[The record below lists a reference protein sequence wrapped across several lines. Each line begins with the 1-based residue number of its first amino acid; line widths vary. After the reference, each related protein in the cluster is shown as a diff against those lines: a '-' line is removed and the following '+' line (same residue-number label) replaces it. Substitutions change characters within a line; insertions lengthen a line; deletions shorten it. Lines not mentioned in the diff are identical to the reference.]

1 MKFKELVEILNKEFP
16 NPKAELKFKKPLELL
31 IATVLSAQC
40 TDKRVNLVTK
50 ELFKRYKTVEDYAG
64 ANPRKFEEEIKTTG
78 FYRNKAK
85 NIIAC
90 CQKLSEDFDGKIP
103 NTMDE
108 LLTLP
113 GVGRKT
119 ANVLLGNGFGVPS
132 VVVDTHVKRVSQR
145 LRFTLQDDPDGIEM
159 DLKDFI
165 PRSQWTRIS
174 HQMLL
179 FGRYRC
185 KAKSPICQTCGFQSV
200 CPWFKE
206 NPIKKEIV
214 YK

>member
-1 MKFKELVEILNKEFP
+1 MKLKKLLEILNKEFP
-16 NPKAELKFKKPLELL
+16 NPKMELKFKGLLELL
-31 IATVLSAQC
+31 IATILSAQC

-50 ELFKRYKTVEDYAG
+50 ELFKKYKSVEDFAE
-64 ANPRKFEEEIKTTG
+64 ANPRKFEEEIRTTG
-78 FYRNKAK
+78 FYRSKTK

-90 CQKLSEDFDGKIP
+90 CQKLIDDFVGKIP
-103 NTMDE
+103 NTMDA

-119 ANVLLGNGFGVPS
+119 ANVLLGNGFGIPS

-165 PRSQWTRIS
+165 PRDQWTRIS

-185 KAKSPICQTCGFQSV
+185 KAKSPICQTCGLKTV
-200 CPWFKE
+200 CPWLKE
-206 NPIKKEIV
+206 NLIKNGFV
-214 YK
+214 

>member
-1 MKFKELVEILNKEFP
+1 MKFKKLLEILNKEFP
-16 NPKAELKFKKPLELL
+16 NPKAELKFKNPLELL

-64 ANPRKFEEEIKTTG
+64 ANSRKFEEQIKTTG

-90 CQKLSEDFDGKIP
+90 CQKLSEDFGGRIP

-113 GVGRKT
+113 GVWRKT
-119 ANVLLGNGFGVPS
+119 ANVLLGNCFGVPS

-145 LRFTLQDDPDGIEM
+145 LCFTLKDDPDGIEM
-159 DLKDFI
+159 D
-165 PRSQWTRIS
+165 
-174 HQMLL
+174 
-179 FGRYRC
+179 
-185 KAKSPICQTCGFQSV
+185 
-200 CPWFKE
+200 
-206 NPIKKEIV
+206 
-214 YK
+214 

>member
-1 MKFKELVEILNKEFP
+1 MKFKKLVEILNKEFP
-16 NPKAELKFKKPLELL
+16 NPKAELKFKNPLELL

-90 CQKLSEDFDGKIP
+90 CQKLREDFDGRIP
-103 NTMDE
+103 NTMDA

-119 ANVLLGNGFGVPS
+119 ANVFLGNCFGVPS

-145 LRFTLQDDPDGIEM
+145 LRFTLQDDPDGIEK

-165 PRSQWTRIS
+165 PRSQWTRTS

-200 CPWFKE
+200 CPWCKE

-214 YK
+214 